1 MSELVKFLHVLF
13 SFTLFFGLGVAMMN
27 SVRTRGLTVPSEIL
41 PLWMS
46 IKQAQSRFVIPS
58 GVLLIV
64 FGYASS
70 EMKKYSLFDT
80 TWLWVSLML
89 SLMVLALGVF
99 VMRKHTK
106 NVIGELDIAIM
117 NGNVMTEALKK
128 RLTRKTPR
136 YVGMFQMMALL
147 TVVYLMVFGAAGKLS

>member
-27 SVRTRGLTVPSEIL
+27 SIRTRGLTVPSEIL

-58 GVLLIV
+58 GILLIA

-80 TWLWVSLML
+80 TWLWVSLLL
-89 SLMVLALGVF
+89 SLIVLALGVF
-99 VMRKHTK
+99 VMRRHTK
-106 NVIGELDIAIM
+106 NVIREVNTAIAS
-117 NGNVMTEALKK
+117 GNVMTAALKQ
-128 RLTRKTPR
+128 RLTRKAPR
-136 YVGMFQMMALL
+136 YVGMFQMAALV
-147 TVVYLMVFGAAGKLS
+147 TIVYLMVFGAAGKLS